1 MDTTAQ
7 DQNTAPSLS
16 LGGPLPVPG
25 ASLAPPNN
33 PLPVPVAGQKDKQ
46 NTASPLGVSA
56 PSKVHMK
63 FDDGTEGDVPQHRIT
78 DAIKD
83 GGKITTRMF
92 FDDGTEGW
100 IPLNRVHDAIRDGGR
115 LGYKPA
121 STDAGQGLSQAETGT
136 MAANAATGA
145 MGISPNPLTAGFV
158 KSAAETA
165 HTLGAVA
172 GKVLPNSLRNSLGLP
187 ASFQQPGYL
196 ESSNA
201 GESAGKVGEGVVEF
215 VMGDEAL
222 KGMSIAAKLGI
233 AQKVAKMAEEYPT
246 IAKALHIGM
255 NATRAATASGAQS
268 GLHDPSTGSVET
280 GAAFGAGGEVT
291 GELAGLGINK
301 LLPRTQAA
309 AETSAAQSLSQ
320 AASQRQGAARSVTD
334 LAGRAVD
341 NATGKGVSSA
351 SDFKTAADEI
361 KQNFS
366 PIYDLLREATGG
378 VRNSS
383 GRFGPNLFDDASAQ
397 IARAKKVLF
406 SSNPASTDALKQA
419 EKELAT
425 GEKKLQK
432 IFNSG
437 KGDPNDLAEAK
448 QAWSRAST
456 LSDLH
461 DVIDSG
467 FTEPASVRNLPKLPD
482 SANAPSE
489 VDPQKF
495 VRRVNKAI
503 DTIGPD
509 KLSDAMGEDNF
520 TKLRLVRS
528 ELNDLIGS
536 QNYEKDLTK
545 AARAYLQNNG
555 VTRAAMSP
563 VAAGSSLG
571 VLAHV
576 LGASTP
582 ASAGIGATAGLIRYM
597 YTHPSEGI
605 KILGLVQKSAPMAA
619 QVAKQATLSVYN
631 PVTGDIESTSA
642 PNAGSALGNGQ
653 SSSTTSNVGGEVDT
667 EHDRKK
673 GGEVVSQ

>member
-16 LGGPLPVPG
+16 LGGHLPVPG
-25 ASLAPPNN
+25 ASLAQPNN
-33 PLPVPVAGQKDKQ
+33 PMPVPVAGQADRQ

-56 PSKVHMK
+56 PSKVHIK

-100 IPLNRVHDAIRDGGR
+100 IPLNRVHDAIKDGGR
-115 LGYKPA
+115 LGYKPT

-136 MAANAATGA
+136 LAANAAVGA
-145 MGISPNPLTAGFV
+145 MGINPNPLTTGMAKGT
-158 KSAAETA
+158 AETA

-172 GKVLPNSLRNSLGLP
+172 GKVLPNSVRDSLGLP

-201 GESAGKVGEGVVEF
+201 GESAGKVGEGIAEF

-222 KGMSIAAKLGI
+222 KGLSIAEKLGI
-233 AQKVAKMAEEYPT
+233 AQKVAKLAEDYPT

-255 NATRAATASGAQS
+255 NATRSATASGVQS
-268 GLHDPSTGSVET
+268 GLHDPSADSVAT
-280 GAAFGAGGEVT
+280 GAAFGAGGQ
-291 GELAGLGINK
+291 LLSDAAGIGISK

-309 AETSAAQSLSQ
+309 AETSAAESLSQ
-320 AASQRQGAARSVTD
+320 AASQRQSAAKSVTD
-334 LAGRAVD
+334 LAGQAVD

-351 SDFKTAADEI
+351 SDFKTAAGEI
-361 KQNFS
+361 KQNFN
-366 PIYDLLREATGG
+366 PVYDQLREATGG
-378 VRNSS
+378 VRNST
-383 GRFGPNLFDDASAQ
+383 GRFGPNAFDAASND

-406 SSNPASTDALKQA
+406 SSNPSSTDSLKQA
-419 EKELAT
+419 EKELAA

-432 IFNSG
+432 IFDSG
-437 KGDPNDLAEAK
+437 KGDPNDLAAAK
-448 QAWSRAST
+448 QAWSRASA

-461 DVIDSG
+461 DIIDSG
-467 FTEPASVRNLPKLPD
+467 FTEPASVRNLPKLPG
-482 SANAPSE
+482 SASAPSE

-528 ELNDLIGS
+528 EVNDLIGS

-576 LGASTP
+576 LGASNP

-605 KILGLVQKSAPMAA
+605 KILGLVQKSAPIAA
-619 QVAKQATLSVYN
+619 QAAKQATISVYN
-631 PVTGDIESTSA
+631 PVTGDIENLPA
-642 PNAGSALGNGQ
+642 PNRGL
-653 SSSTTSNVGGEVDT
+653 
-667 EHDRKK
+667 R
-673 GGEVVSQ
+673 